1 MLQRSFPTRSEATI
15 HAWRLPFGV
24 GWTRYSSTLPQLYL
38 VYFSWVGLR
47 PNLLWCNKDSI
58 WESCN
63 KFRCDWTLNLCINVL
78 CVPAWSWDGT
88 ATQRLDRFRVGS
100 LQRWYSE
107 HTLTVGRNPYDRKA
121 IGRNYFLCT
130 YHSIILP
137 CSFLTSLRFQ
147 HSRWPSSSSQ
157 FCSQSFASQMRQ
169 CFSAGGWSRSPRNWR
184 LLYRLSPGPLSWH
197 FQKTVVIGLRC
208 IYQGGLSE
216 VSQRPLTSSS
226 LLPLGYSGET

>member
-1 MLQRSFPTRSEATI
+1 MCWPTRLQRLMLQRSFPTRSEATI
-15 HAWRLPFGV
+15 PAWRLPFGV

-100 LQRWYSE
+100 LQSYGLFDDQDWFE
-107 HTLTVGRNPYDRKA
+107 LHVLLLV
-121 IGRNYFLCT
+121 
-130 YHSIILP
+130 LP
-137 CSFLTSLRFQ
+137 CGALRVAQAWGIPAVGFAI
-147 HSRWPSSSSQ
+147 
-157 FCSQSFASQMRQ
+157 CSWIAY
-169 CFSAGGWSRSPRNWR
+169 GGWREW
-184 LLYRLSPGPLSWH
+184 
-197 FQKTVVIGLRC
+197 QKH
-208 IYQGGLSE
+208 
-216 VSQRPLTSSS
+216 RP
-226 LLPLGYSGET
+226 E